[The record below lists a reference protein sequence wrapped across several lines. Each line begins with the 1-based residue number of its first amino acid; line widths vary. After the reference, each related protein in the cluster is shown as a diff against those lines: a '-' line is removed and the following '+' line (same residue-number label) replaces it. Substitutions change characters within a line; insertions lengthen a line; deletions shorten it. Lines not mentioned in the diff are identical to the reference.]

1 MRSAVVIAALFPA
14 APAFGMVSGAY
25 DSLNRIEAIL
35 ALEDL
40 PDALRQQPIGSISEE
55 GKAKDGKAEWL
66 IRTQDCDVIVH
77 VTAHPPENGMVGMTT
92 YTAEIA
98 KGCD

>member
-1 MRSAVVIAALFPA
+1 MRGAVLVAALFA
-14 APAFGMVSGAY
+14 ASPAFGMVSGYY
-25 DSLNRIEAIL
+25 DSLNRNGAIL
-35 ALEDL
+35 SLKGL

-55 GKAKDGKAEWL
+55 GKTKDDKAIWMV
-66 IRTQDCDVIVH
+66 RTQDCDVIVH